1 MEGTPF
7 DFTSEKPIGCDIFS
21 KDAQIVLVNGYDHC
35 FAVDGEWKAS
45 AFCKSTGIRLDVT
58 SDMPGVQLY
67 TTNEANAH
75 DSSFFAHGAFC
86 LEPEFFPNALNEA
99 SFEKPSLPA
108 HTKIEHHICY
118 TIMLQE

>member
-75 DSSFFAHGAFC
+75 DSSFFCAWRILLRAGV
-86 LEPEFFPNALNEA
+86 FPQCAE
-99 SFEKPSLPA
+99 
-108 HTKIEHHICY
+108 
-118 TIMLQE
+118 